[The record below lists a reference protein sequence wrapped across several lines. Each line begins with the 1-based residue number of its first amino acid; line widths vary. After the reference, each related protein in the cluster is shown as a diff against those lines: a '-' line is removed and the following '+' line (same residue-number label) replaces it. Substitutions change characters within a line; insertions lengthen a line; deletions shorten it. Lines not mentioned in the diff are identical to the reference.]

1 MVEQIWGIG
10 DFLVTAAKKKK
21 RAQRNFSIC
30 LCAFTATAFF
40 FLLAFTRESVYVYVY
55 VYVQYAEECE
65 KTALKMHLFSVFF
78 FLFKV

>member
-1 MVEQIWGIG
+1 MISWLLQ
-10 DFLVTAAKKKK
+10 LRKK

-30 LCAFTATAFF
+30 LCAFAVTAF

-65 KTALKMHLFSVFF
+65 KTALKNTPSFCFF

>member
-1 MVEQIWGIG
+1 MLFRSRVT
-10 DFLVTAAKKKK
+10 FLFVCVL
-21 RAQRNFSIC
+21 S
-30 LCAFTATAFF
+30 LLPLFF